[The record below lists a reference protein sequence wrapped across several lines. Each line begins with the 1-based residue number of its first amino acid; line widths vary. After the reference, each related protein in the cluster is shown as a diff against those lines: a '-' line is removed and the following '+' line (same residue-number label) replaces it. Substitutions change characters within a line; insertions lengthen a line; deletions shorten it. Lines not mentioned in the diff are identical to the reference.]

1 MATSKTV
8 PPASAHSTITAT
20 RPTHALNNAPT
31 SATLMTARSW
41 LTFTWFWCTQMTTL
55 TVTTLTVAAAIV
67 ATIDRKSTRLNSSHV
82 SSSYAVFCLKK
93 KIKFILAFLPYRNHN
108 QRVMSIVIVSL
119 AQMNVRVG
127 IPRVNLQRM
136 DTMPLDADSRVSDIL
151 VF

>member
-67 ATIDRKSTRLNSSHV
+67 ATTAAIQSDEPRRALPPTKAWKTTMATQSSSAKWLRLNASFKS
-82 SSSYAVFCLKK
+82 A
-93 KIKFILAFLPYRNHN
+93 
-108 QRVMSIVIVSL
+108 
-119 AQMNVRVG
+119 
-127 IPRVNLQRM
+127 
-136 DTMPLDADSRVSDIL
+136 
-151 VF
+151 